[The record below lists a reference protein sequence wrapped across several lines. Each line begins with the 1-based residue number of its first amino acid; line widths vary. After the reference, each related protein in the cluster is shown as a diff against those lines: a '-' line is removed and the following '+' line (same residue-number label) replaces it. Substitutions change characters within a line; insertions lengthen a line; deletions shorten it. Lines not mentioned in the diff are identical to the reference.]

1 MKVVQFVEEHNVHV
15 EWHFKFCVEEDEK
28 RGQLPAA
35 PVHRDMATF
44 KVWQQIVQNL
54 LRKTL

>member
-1 MKVVQFVEEHNVHV
+1 VE
-15 EWHFKFCVEEDEK
+15 KDEK

-44 KVWQQIVQNL
+44 KVWQQIVQNFL
-54 LRKTL
+54 FITQCTSVEKF

>member
-1 MKVVQFVEEHNVHV
+1 VEKE
-15 EWHFKFCVEEDEK
+15 EK
-28 RGQLPAA
+28 RGQPTAA
-35 PVHRDMATF
+35 PVHQHMAIF